1 MKKSCFCFFFSLF
14 LRIKEV
20 VVSFVCVFKNSN
32 LVILSFFIERERK
45 REKNIG
51 ESERMEKKRRKG
63 KKERR

>member
-20 VVSFVCVFKNSN
+20 VVSFVCVFQNSN

-51 ESERMEKKRRKG
+51 ESERMEKRKG